1 MNNFC
6 EDLIKA
12 RVDVDK
18 WDESIIE
25 AGNLLLKNGY
35 VKEEYITAMI
45 NMVKDLGPYIVIAP
59 GIALAHARPE
69 DGVVKTGLSMITLK
83 KPISFGNKANDPVDI
98 VFALGAADSNNHLD
112 LLGELSAF
120 LSDNENLEVIRNST
134 CEKEIFDCINNFN

>member
-35 VKEEYITAMI
+35 VKEAYITAMI

-83 KPISFGNKANDPVDI
+83 KPVNFGNKANDPVDI
-98 VFALGAADSNNHLD
+98 VFALGAEDSNNHLD